1 MMWIFAKMFGHLS
14 TLFGG
19 CNDPI
24 PKLDRGWAQTGF
36 LLGSKPIIFYILGWR
51 NEGREPDWETENR
64 VEDQAAPL
72 IAMRFLASWA
82 FLNEGFVLVD
92 PNKPLS

>member
-1 MMWIFAKMFGHLS
+1 MTRIFAKMSGHLS

-36 LLGSKPIIFYILGWR
+36 LLGSKPIIFYIFGWR
-51 NEGREPDWETENR
+51 NEGRELDWETENR
-64 VEDQAAPL
+64 VEDQVAPL
-72 IAMRFLASWA
+72 MAMRFLASWT

>member
-1 MMWIFAKMFGHLS
+1 MRVENW
-14 TLFGG
+14 
-19 CNDPI
+19 
-24 PKLDRGWAQTGF
+24 TG
-36 LLGSKPIIFYILGWR
+36 R
-51 NEGREPDWETENR
+51 QNR

-72 IAMRFLASWA
+72 IAMRFLASWT